1 MKKTLSILTSWVLM
15 LSISHKAEAYDFS
28 VVAPSGQMLYY
39 NIVNHGVEIVSNYPD
54 FPSGNLVIPP
64 SVTHEGNIYTV
75 VGIGEGAFWTASSL
89 TGTITLPNTITYIGD
104 LAFYRCSGILSLE
117 IPSSVTSIGFHAF
130 EGVNNVVYGGNLQD
144 NANWYAK
151 TLNGYIENGL
161 VYTDSTKSIVTGCD
175 HTYSSYVIPS
185 SVTALGPRAL
195 AWHNSMSHITLPE
208 SLTSIGMA
216 AFAYCGALESIS
228 LPSSLTEIGF
238 GAFASDTLLQSLT
251 IPANVTHVG
260 NMAFQMCNALDTLY
274 MLGGIPPI
282 YDTLYVEYYED
293 GDSSVW
299 LDNYTMVDITINVP
313 CHAGTAYRSA
323 AGWSMCSNIVDP
335 CDDDNPNGV
344 NIALQPKITI
354 TASDGTILVQG
365 IDEETSL
372 NIYDIMG
379 RTVAITTSIGT
390 QCTIAVPHSGLYMVK
405 VNNHAARKVFVL
417 KDNK

>member
-1 MKKTLSILTSWVLM
+1 MNRKCYAILITIAFM
-15 LSISHKAEAYDFS
+15 LATPYSAEAYDFS
-28 VVAPSGQMLYY
+28 ATTSSGQTLYY
-39 NIVNHGVEIVSNYPD
+39 NIVSNGVEVVLNQMDY
-54 FPSGNLVIPP
+54 PSGNLVIPS
-64 SVTHEGNIYTV
+64 SVTNNDTTYTV
-75 VGIGEGAFWTASSL
+75 VGIGQGAFWFASL

-104 LAFYRCSGILSLE
+104 IAFYGCYDILSLE
-117 IPSSVTSIGFHAF
+117 VPSGVTSIGIHAF

-208 SLTSIGMA
+208 SLTSIGMI
-216 AFAYCGALESIS
+216 AFAYCGALETIA
-228 LPSSLTEIGF
+228 LPSSLTEIGY
-238 GAFASDTLLQSLT
+238 GAFAGDTLLRSLT
-251 IPANVTHVG
+251 IPATVTHVG
-260 NMAFQMCNALDTLY
+260 NMAFHMCYALDTLY
-274 MLGGIPPI
+274 MLGSTPPI